1 MTSIYLCTLK
11 VLTLF
16 YVEQSCCKTAGN
28 NYSTAKFLYQ
38 IYQFITYLL
47 WPLFFPDLQI
57 SFFPL
62 FIIIRAQ
69 REPPSIFLSSFTS
82 RICSLFI
89 SSSSSTNPQSH
100 QHLSGLFTPFTS
112 VYSAACFSQSRASSI
127 WSMAYNVME
136 RVLSITF

>member
-1 MTSIYLCTLK
+1 M
-11 VLTLF
+11 VLAFF
-16 YVEQSCCKTAGN
+16 YVEQSCRKTAGN

-38 IYQFITYLL
+38 MYQFITYLL

-89 SSSSSTNPQSH
+89 SSSTDPQSH

-112 VYSAACFSQSRASSI
+112 VYSAACFSQSRASSK
-127 WSMAYNVME
+127 WSMTYNVME
-136 RVLSITF
+136 HVLSIIFE